1 MFAWRVYG
9 GKSKLD
15 MNIFQDFVKEVKN
28 RVFEELAYINNKGN
42 AFYSSHS
49 VNLKRNRHLNDEE
62 TVEESIL
69 GLGEQRF
76 LPSSR
81 YGSKY

>member
-1 MFAWRVYG
+1 M
-9 GKSKLD
+9 SD
-15 MNIFQDFVKEVKN
+15 EDFVEEVKN